1 MVWWFFTFSIYV
13 YNLFMIISK
22 KHKFIFYKPLKCAG
36 TSVEWALTIKFPLG
50 QNDISTGHAGYH
62 QDYGDWSK
70 NLDKYRYI
78 ADGRGE
84 HYTPGKL
91 KLVWPLLSDIPIED
105 FKIIT
110 IARDPIGQ
118 LVSYYWWAHT
128 NPTMGAFCPD
138 ACPVNG
144 DTRKDI
150 YRKFV
155 LWLNKPYR
163 AAIFKDWTSA
173 PIETPVE
180 TLIRINE
187 AMVAEADT
195 VLLHSDLQNECK
207 EKLGIKFPL
216 PKMKSGKKVIAD
228 KASDYFFNNKKLLND
243 ILTSFPISV
252 KYLKNDS

>member
-1 MVWWFFTFSIYV
+1 M
-13 YNLFMIISK
+13 K
-22 KHKFIFYKPLKCAG
+22 KEIPPCQLK
-36 TSVEWALTIKFPLG
+36 I
-50 QNDISTGHAGYH
+50 DAGY
-62 QDYGDWSK
+62 
-70 NLDKYRYI
+70 N
-78 ADGRGE
+78 
-84 HYTPGKL
+84 GKL
-91 KLVWPLLSDIPIED
+91 MQSKLFKRRCDGESGVLAWRINKHLITKKPIED

-110 IARDPIGQ
+110 IVRDPIDQ

-180 TLIRINE
+180 TLVRINE

-207 EKLGIKFPL
+207 EKLGIKFLL

-243 ILTSFPISV
+243 ILASFPISM